1 MSKCLTSEL
10 FRVARLAASGRAVR
24 KSVATGSF
32 KPVARRGKNIIIG
45 RSMARAG
52 VWRAIW
58 K

>member
-1 MSKCLTSEL
+1 M
-10 FRVARLAASGRAVR
+10 VARLAASGRAVR
-24 KSVATGSF
+24 KSMATGAF
-32 KPVARRGKNIIIG
+32 KPVARREKNVIIG